1 MNERKDEKWLDNQL
15 QRAVDGTA
23 PVFDAEAWKH
33 KHAREFQTLLRRGGQ
48 PDQSGTNRTVWLVLS
63 SPIAKLAIA
72 ATIIATAGIL
82 LVGRFEPGPDGPSAR
97 PAPASPA
104 QMVSMISLSDAF
116 RRGGIDELDR
126 HCERALERLGPR
138 LNSVSMQELFK
149 DISSKDLERTNI

>member
-82 LVGRFEPGPDGPSAR
+82 LVGRFGPGPDR
-97 PAPASPA
+97 PPAGFDPASPA
-104 QMVSMISLSDAF
+104 RLVSMIALSDAF

-126 HCERALERLGPR
+126 QCEQALERLGPR
-138 LNSVSMQELFK
+138 PSSVSMQEILK
-149 DISSKDLERTNI
+149 DIMARNGKG